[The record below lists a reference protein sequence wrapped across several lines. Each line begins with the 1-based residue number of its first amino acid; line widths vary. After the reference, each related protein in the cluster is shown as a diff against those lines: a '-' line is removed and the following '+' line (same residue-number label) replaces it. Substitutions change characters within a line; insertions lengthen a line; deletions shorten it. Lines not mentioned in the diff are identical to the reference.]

1 VTNPKGMPCWRL
13 LRFECGD
20 PRLNLAIDETILKV
34 ADAGRVPN
42 TLRLWG
48 NSRSVVL
55 GISEEVENEVNLDA
69 CQRFGV
75 QIVRRS
81 SGGGTVYQD
90 GGNLNWTVVVKREPS
105 MFGEIRDVSEVFQ
118 TFAAP
123 ILMVLERLRLR
134 GRFEPPASILVDGK
148 KVSGMAA
155 SIKKGALLCHGSL
168 LVDCDIQLM
177 RIVLRNMKY
186 PVANLSDLVRKEIP
200 LLEMEEGIVRSFAET
215 FDVEFVEGELL
226 RDEHEIA
233 QSLIEENQATI
244 SASP

>member
-1 VTNPKGMPCWRL
+1 VRNPGEASHWRL
-13 LRFECGD
+13 LRFECKD
-20 PRLNLAIDETILKV
+20 PRLNLAIDETILKA

-42 TLRLWG
+42 TLRLWR
-48 NSRSVVL
+48 NPRSVVL

-90 GGNLNWTVVVKREPS
+90 GGNLNWTAVVKREPS

-118 TFAAP
+118 TFATP
-123 ILMVLERLRLR
+123 ILMALERLRLK

-168 LVDCDIQLM
+168 LVDCDVQLM
-177 RIVLRNMKY
+177 QVVLRNMKY
-186 PVANLSDLVRKEIP
+186 PVANLSDLVRREIA
-200 LLEMEEGIVRSFAET
+200 LLEMEEAIVRSFAET
-215 FDVEFVEGELL
+215 FDVEFVEVGLL
-226 RDEHEIA
+226 RDEVEIA
-233 QSLIEENQATI
+233 RSLFEENHATD